1 MPLSISVVTPSFQQG
16 PFIERTLRSVIAQSE
31 DYTGSVD
38 YVVCDGGST
47 DETLEILQRYQQ
59 YLRWISEPDGGQA
72 EAVNKGLT
80 LTASDIIA
88 WINSDDVYYPGAFEV
103 IATFFEANPDVLA
116 VYGQADWID
125 ECDRV
130 VAAYPTR
137 PWSYRQLKK
146 DCYLCQPAVFFRR
159 QLIDT
164 LGMLDSQ
171 LQYCMDY
178 ELWLRYGRQ
187 YPFTYLPT
195 TLAGSR
201 IYASNKTFGGRL
213 AAHRE
218 ANYMLKDKLG
228 RSNER
233 LIFGYSKLQT
243 EEMLGCLAAKSTESL
258 GLWLRFSVYFFKVAI
273 ANCWH
278 LNKRAIPFLLLK
290 IIVYQ
295 LSMNSKLLKQKQSIS
310 IEEIV
315 FNRSGK
321 EQNER

>member
-1 MPLSISVVTPSFQQG
+1 MSVTFSVITPSYQQG
-16 PFIERTLRSVIAQSE
+16 QFIERTIQSVITQS
-31 DYTGSVD
+31 GVAID
-38 YVVCDGGST
+38 YVICDGGSR
-47 DETLEILQRYQQ
+47 DETLSILKRYQDC
-59 YLRWISEPDGGQA
+59 LRWISEPDRGQA
-72 EAVNKGLT
+72 DAVNKGLSMT
-80 LTASDIIA
+80 TGDIIA
-88 WINSDDVYYPGAFEV
+88 WINSDDVYYHNAFKTV
-103 IATFFEANPDVLA
+103 SACFEADSDVMA

-125 ECDRV
+125 EHDRV
-130 VAAYPTR
+130 IAAYPVR
-137 PWSYRQLKK
+137 PWSYRQLKR

-164 LGMLDSQ
+164 LGVLDSQ

-195 TLAGSR
+195 KLADSR
-201 IYASNKTFGGRL
+201 VYASNKTFGGQL
-213 AAHRE
+213 AAHHE
-218 ANYMLKDKLG
+218 ANYMLKEKIG

-243 EEMLGCLAAKSTESL
+243 EGMLGCFAAKSTKSL

-295 LSMNSKLLKQKQSIS
+295 LSMNSKLLKQKQSLS

-315 FNRSGK
+315 FNRSDK